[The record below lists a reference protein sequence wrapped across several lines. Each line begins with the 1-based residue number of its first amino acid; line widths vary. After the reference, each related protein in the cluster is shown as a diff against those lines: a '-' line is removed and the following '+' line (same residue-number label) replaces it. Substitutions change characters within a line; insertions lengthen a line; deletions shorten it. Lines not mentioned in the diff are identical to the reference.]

1 MRKKNKKILNINQQ
15 SFFFEDYLSTNQKLR
30 NEKRFKISE
39 DRMYILFF
47 SFFSLILIFSLKIML
62 ISFQNS
68 THSQIKNYQYNFK
81 PIRNDIV
88 DRHGILLS
96 RNITTYHAAIKPN
109 LIKDKK
115 KFLIKIKLAFP
126 EIDSK
131 RMKKNLKKKKYF
143 YLKKRLTNNEKQKLW
158 KLGEKGIIFEPF
170 QTRVYPHA
178 NLYSHIIGQTDYDN
192 YGISG
197 VENYYDKYLRD
208 SKNFNRPLQL
218 SLDTN
223 IQYLVKN
230 ELEEALKIFKAEG
243 AASILID
250 SDNGEVLSL
259 VSLPD
264 FNINERIDLKD
275 KTLMNKIT
283 KGVFELGSIFKTFT
297 VALALEENIVDT
309 KTPINNI
316 EKNIKCSVHKIS
328 DIKQFP
334 KSMSVEDI
342 LIQSSNIGTVKIAR
356 KIGEVKYKNFLKE
369 LNLFNSPNF
378 ELDEIGSPIP
388 FNWNKCKLETISFGH
403 GITTTPIQAAA
414 AYASLVNGGKLVIP
428 TLIKGKN
435 NNTKFKRIISEKTSR
450 KIKKIL
456 RKVVTDEKGTASL
469 ADIYGYNVLGK
480 TGTSQY
486 YNDES
491 KNINTFISSFST
503 PNKNYILLVMLDNPQ
518 IAKNLLYNYR
528 GVKIKGTRNE
538 AGWNAVYSSGKI
550 IEKIGPILAINNKE
564 VLDHHVVKKTNS
576 PLSEK
581 TF

>member
-1 MRKKNKKILNINQQ
+1 MKKKRNKKNLNINQQ
-15 SFFFEDYLSTNQKLR
+15 SFFFEDYLSTNQKFKK
-30 NEKRFKISE
+30 EKNSTINE
-39 DRMYILFF
+39 DRVYILFF
-47 SFFSLILIFSLKIML
+47 SFFSLILIFSLKIIF

-68 THSQIKNYQYNFK
+68 SYSQIKNYQHNFK

-115 KFLIKIKLAFP
+115 KFLIKVKLAFP

-131 RMKKNLKKKKYF
+131 RMKKNLDKKKYF

-223 IQYLVKN
+223 IQYLIKN

-243 AASILID
+243 AASILMD
-250 SDNGEVLSL
+250 SNNGEVLSL

-334 KSMSVEDI
+334 ISMSVEDI

-428 TLIKGKN
+428 TLEKGKN
-435 NNTKFKRIISEKTSR
+435 NNIEFKRIISEKTSR

-564 VLDHHVVKKTNS
+564 VSIQHVVKKTN
-576 PLSEK
+576 
-581 TF
+581 